1 MNSRS
6 NKDQQPFFTQLLY
19 KCIILF
25 LTIYGFI
32 LILVLNHTHIGVV
45 DSYLNNMTIHSKTL
59 FFETFGNENANFKQ
73 VVSKDDEPVNVYNL
87 LLQSIT
93 NIKFNDIRSLM
104 GSEIPGFSSYNA
116 KIFVAGKGV
125 NYTNLPEES
134 PPPPKN
140 SLPDTDNENNDKNE
154 NSHNQDNQQNNPS
167 NPIRKKVVFLYHTHS
182 WESYLPALNKKS
194 NPNDAVSND
203 PSKDV
208 LRIGKDIQDSLAK
221 KGIGS
226 IHDTTD
232 KNKLLKQNGWNY
244 NQAYQ
249 FSRSIVQ
256 GAMKK
261 DKDLNY
267 LIDIHRDSSGRK
279 LTTTTIK
286 NQTYARIAIIIG
298 EANPNY
304 SANLYFAKQIHK
316 ELDKKYP
323 GLSRGIIGKSKL
335 EGNGVYNQDLSKNA
349 ILIEVG
355 GVQNTLDELD
365 RSANAFSEAL
375 TEVINSTDK

>member
-1 MNSRS
+1 MNSRP
-6 NKDQQPFFTQLLY
+6 NKDQQPFFTNLLY
-19 KCIILF
+19 KCLILF

-32 LILVLNHTHIGVV
+32 LILVLNHTHVGVV

-87 LLQSIT
+87 LLQTVT

-140 SLPDTDNENNDKNE
+140 SLPDKENENKDNNENNNQKNE
-154 NSHNQDNQQNNPS
+154 QNNPS
-167 NPIRKKVVFLYHTHS
+167 NSIKKKVVYIYHSHS
-182 WESYLPALNKKS
+182 WESYLPALENKS
-194 NPNDAVSND
+194 DPNAAVSND
-203 PSKDV
+203 PSKNV
-208 LRIGKDIQDSLAK
+208 LRAGKDIQDYLAK

-226 IHDTTD
+226 NQDTTV
-232 KNKLLKQNGWNY
+232 KKNY

-249 FSRSIVQ
+249 ISRGIVQ
-256 GAMKK
+256 NAMKK

-267 LIDIHRDSSGRK
+267 LIDIHRDASGRK
-279 LTTTTIK
+279 LTTSTIK
-286 NQTYARIAIIIG
+286 NQTYARVAIIIG

-316 ELDKKYP
+316 VLDKRYP

-349 ILIEVG
+349 ILIEIG
-355 GVQNTLDELD
+355 GVQNTLDEVD
-365 RSANAFSEAL
+365 RSANAFAEAL
-375 TEVINSTDK
+375 TEVINSTN